1 MNPSLPGFS
10 YDARTKTARFVVY
23 VPGAKGRSRRKR
35 TVQAASRADALHL
48 WATFRDE
55 VAGGRVVPGET
66 KTLREF
72 FDTSFDLIAAR
83 IAPSTAASYR
93 SLTVRHLLPAL
104 GSTALD
110 RITTALVHDL
120 AASMRRSGLAPA
132 SVNGALRT
140 LKVLLHQAVE
150 RGEVESY
157 PLKRRIV
164 MEPVEPLTLELSDTE
179 RERFLAAFDDEA
191 GFRAHLGR
199 TRHRGNVVSS
209 PHFGGVPRAFGGG
222 VRPEG
227 EAAAELFRRFQ
238 WVKPLFVVALETGLR
253 QGDLLRLRWSAL
265 DAAAGM
271 LRVTVTKTRRT
282 AVIPLSAAC
291 RVALDELRVRP
302 VVSEAVFVD
311 EVGRAIG
318 LGRVL
323 RAFKT
328 AKAMAGI
335 RRRFRFHDLRHTF
348 ACRLASSGVPIQL
361 IARALAH
368 TSIRT
373 CERYARPSEE
383 ALRVV
388 RDALDRDAVEAAR
401 VQRLRANPTSQGNGS

>member
-1 MNPSLPGFS
+1 MSPSLPGFS
-10 YDARTKTARFVVY
+10 YDTRTKTARFVVY

-55 VAGGRVVPGET
+55 VTGGLVTPGDT
-66 KTLREF
+66 KTLRAF
-72 FDTSFDLIAAR
+72 FDASFDLVAAR
-83 IAPSTAASYR
+83 IARSTAGNYR
-93 SLTVRHLLPAL
+93 SLAVRHLLPAL
-104 GSTALD
+104 GSTPLD
-110 RITTALVHDL
+110 RITTTLVHDL

-132 SVNGALRT
+132 TVNAALRT
-140 LKVLLHQAVE
+140 LKVLLHQTVE
-150 RGEVESY
+150 RGEIETY
-157 PLKRRIV
+157 PLRRRVV
-164 MEPVEPLTLELSDTE
+164 MEPVEPLTLELSDAE
-179 RERFLAAFDDEA
+179 RKRFLAAFDDEA

-209 PHFGGVPRAFGGG
+209 PHFGGAPRSFGGE
-222 VRPEG
+222 VRPDG
-227 EAAAELFRRFQ
+227 AAAAELFRRFQ
-238 WVKPLFVVALETGLR
+238 WLKPLFVVALETGLR
-253 QGDLLRLRWSAL
+253 QGDLLAL
-265 DAAAGM
+265 HWMAVDPAAGM
-271 LRVTVTKTRRT
+271 LRVTVAKTRRT
-282 AVIPLSAAC
+282 AVIPLSASC
-291 RVALDELRVRP
+291 RTALDELRLRPIVSGAVFADESGRP
-302 VVSEAVFVD
+302 V
-311 EVGRAIG
+311 G

-323 RAFKT
+323 RVFKT

-388 RDALDRDAVEAAR
+388 RDALDRDAVEAGG
-401 VQRLRANPTSQGNGS
+401 VQRLSAKPTLQGERS

>member
-1 MNPSLPGFS
+1 MSTGLPGFS
-10 YDARTKTARFVVY
+10 YDTRTKQAHFVVY

-35 TVQAASRADALHL
+35 SVLAASRAEALHL
-48 WATFRDE
+48 WAVFRDE
-55 VAGGRVVPGET
+55 VAGSQRAPGAT
-66 KTLREF
+66 RTLGQLFEA
-72 FDTSFDLIAAR
+72 SFDLIAAR
-83 IAPSTAASYR
+83 IAPSTAASYK
-93 SLTVRHLLPAL
+93 SLTVRHILPSL
-104 GSTALD
+104 GSVPLD

-120 AASMRRSGLAPA
+120 AASMRRSGLAPS

-150 RGEVESY
+150 RGEIETY
-157 PLKRRIV
+157 PLKRRAV
-164 MEPVEPLTLELSDTE
+164 MEQVPTLTLELSDAE
-179 RERFLAAFDDEA
+179 RERFLAVFDDEA

-209 PHFGGVPRAFGGG
+209 PHFGDVPRSFGGG

-227 EAAAELFRRFQ
+227 EAAGEFFRRFREL
-238 WVKPLFVVALETGLR
+238 KPLFVIALETGLR
-253 QGDLLRLRWSAL
+253 QGDLLRLRWVSV
-265 DAAAGM
+265 DTITGM
-271 LRVTVTKTRRT
+271 LRVTVEKTRRV
-282 AVIPLSAAC
+282 AVIPISTAC
-291 RVALDELRVRP
+291 REALNELRLRP
-302 VVSEAVFVD
+302 VVSEAVFAD
-311 EVGRAIG
+311 EIGRPVG

-388 RDALDRDAVEAAR
+388 RDALDRDAVGAGG
-401 VQRLRANPTSQGNGS
+401 VQRLGAKPTLQEERS

>member
-1 MNPSLPGFS
+1 MSPMLPGFS
-10 YDARTKTARFVVY
+10 YDARTKTAHFVIY
-23 VPGAKGRSRRKR
+23 VPGAKGRARRKR
-35 TVQAASRADALHL
+35 TVAAASRAKALHL

-55 VAGGRVVPGET
+55 VVGGTVGPGET
-66 KTLREF
+66 KTLAQF
-72 FDTSFDLIAAR
+72 FEASFDLIAAR
-83 IAPSTAASYR
+83 IAPSTAASYK
-93 SLTVRHLLPAL
+93 SLTVCHILPSL
-104 GSTALD
+104 GSTPLD

-120 AASMRRSGLAPA
+120 AASMRRGGLTTS

-140 LKVLLHQAVE
+140 LEVLLHQAVE
-150 RGEVESY
+150 RGEIERY
-157 PLKRRIV
+157 PLTRRVI
-164 MEPVEPLTLELSDTE
+164 MEPVEPLTLELSDAE

-199 TRHRGNVVSS
+199 TRHRGNVVASQR
-209 PHFGGVPRAFGGG
+209 FGGVPRSFGGG

-227 EAAAELFRRFQ
+227 HAAEELYRRFRDLE
-238 WVKPLFVVALETGLR
+238 PLFAIALETGLR

-265 DAAAGM
+265 DASAGM
-271 LRVTVTKTRRT
+271 LRVSVAKTRRV
-282 AVIPLSAAC
+282 AVIPLSTAC
-291 RVALDELRVRP
+291 REALAELRSRNVL
-302 VVSEAVFVD
+302 SEAVFVD
-311 EVGRAIG
+311 EAGKPIG

-323 RAFKT
+323 RVFRT

-348 ACRLASSGVPIQL
+348 ACRLASSGVPIQI

-388 RDALDRDAVEAAR
+388 RDALDRDAVGLPGVR
-401 VQRLRANPTSQGNGS
+401 RLGAKSYSRGE